1 MNENN
6 TISIEKNS
14 TENLP
19 SSPSADIAEKEDSK
33 DSTENI
39 ESSDKNADSISES
52 ESNTSSNLDD
62 SKSDITV
69 DGTVSPDTFY
79 STTLLYQQHVETQLT
94 HLTVISV
101 FVLVSLGLLF
111 GGLAVKA
118 FFDEMG

>member
-33 DSTENI
+33 DSIENI